1 MKKPKFNIGDKV
13 KTTVYGSIEGIEVSV
28 EVQWYICSI
37 NCYMS
42 PGAGYDTII
51 EYTYDI
57 TKFLTHGHPRRNHSE
72 NELTLV
78 EKVQYDSE

>member
-13 KTTVYGSIEGIEVSV
+13 WTTIYGSLAGIEVSV
-28 EVQWYICSI
+28 EVQWYICGI
-37 NCYMS
+37 NYYMS
-42 PGAGYDTII
+42 PGTGCDTIT

-57 TKFLTHGHPRRNHSE
+57 TEHLAQGYHRRNRNE

-78 EKVQYDSE
+78 EKVQYDTD

>member
-13 KTTVYGSIEGIEVSV
+13 KATIYGSIAGIEASV
-28 EVQWYICSI
+28 EVQWYICGI
-37 NCYMS
+37 NYYMS
-42 PGAGYDTII
+42 PGAGYDTIT

-57 TKFLTHGHPRRNHSE
+57 TEYLAQGYHRRNRNE

-78 EKVQYDSE
+78 EKVQYEDE